1 MGGNRTEATPLTAH
15 DIWALI
21 DDRAGNTA
29 QTLGVAEAL
38 GRGFRQVR
46 VDYDRF
52 ARLPNA
58 LRGTSLIG
66 VAAASRAELL
76 AAPAAPDLVIGAG
89 RRLAPVARWIK
100 HRARRPVAL
109 CQIMDPGWPGR
120 REFDLVA
127 IPNHDGG
134 APGGGNVL
142 RVTGA
147 PHRVTAQ
154 RLAAE
159 RAAWADRLGTVPGPR
174 IGVLVGGA
182 TKDKPF
188 TPARAAALGRALGGL
203 AGAIGGRVLLTTS
216 RRTGR
221 EAEAALLA
229 ELPPQSWAYRWGDAG
244 ENPYFGLLAWAD
256 VVVVT
261 GDSMSMA
268 SEACGTDKPVL
279 IDAPAAET
287 SAKHARLH
295 AELYARRR
303 ALPLAAPAGF
313 AALDCA
319 PLNAADAI
327 AAALTV
333 RGL

>member
-1 MGGNRTEATPLTAH
+1 MAAYSAEATPLTAH
-15 DIWALI
+15 DTWALI

-52 ARLPNA
+52 ARLPNL
-58 LRGTSLIG
+58 LRGTSLLG
-66 VAAASRAELL
+66 VAEASRAELFD
-76 AAPAAPDLVIGAG
+76 PPPRLVIAAG
-89 RRLAPVARWIK
+89 RRLAPVARWLK
-100 HRARRPVAL
+100 RRAPMAL

-120 REFDLVA
+120 GDFDLIAV
-127 IPNHDGG
+127 PNHDGH
-134 APGGGNVL
+134 APEGPNLL

-159 RAAWADRLGTVPGPR
+159 RIAWADRLGAVPGPR
-174 IGVLVGGA
+174 IAVLVGGA

-188 TPARAAALGRALGGL
+188 TPQRAAALGRALAGL
-203 AGAIGGRVLLTTS
+203 ADATGGRVLLTTS

-221 EAEAALLA
+221 DAEAALLA
-229 ELPPQSWAYRWGDAG
+229 ELPPLSWAYRWGDPG

-268 SEACGTDKPVL
+268 SEACGTGKPVL
-279 IDAPAAET
+279 IDAPPGET

-313 AALDCA
+313 EALDRT
-319 PLNAADAI
+319 PLNAADDI
-327 AAALTV
+327 AAALAA

>member
-1 MGGNRTEATPLTAH
+1 MTAH

-38 GRGFRQVR
+38 GRGFRQIR

-52 ARLPNA
+52 ARLPNL
-58 LRGTSLIG
+58 LRGARLLG
-66 VAAASRAELL
+66 VAAESRVEL
-76 AAPAAPDLVIGAG
+76 ADPPPKLVIAAG

-100 HRARRPVAL
+100 RGSPHPVAL

-120 REFDLVA
+120 ADFDLIA
-127 IPNHDGG
+127 IPNHDGR
-134 APGGGNVL
+134 APEAANLL

-147 PHRVTAQ
+147 PHRVTLP
-154 RLAAE
+154 RLDAA
-159 RAAWADRLGTVPGPR
+159 RIAWADRLGAVPGPR

-182 TKDKPF
+182 TKDRPF
-188 TPARAAALGRALGGL
+188 SPGRAAALGRALSGL
-203 AGAIGGRVLLTTS
+203 AASTGGRVLLTTS

-221 EAEAALLA
+221 EAEEALLA

-287 SAKHARLH
+287 SPKHARLH

-313 AALDCA
+313 EALDRT
-319 PLNAADAI
+319 PLNAADEI
-327 AAALTV
+327 AAALAA
-333 RGL
+333 RGI

>member
-1 MGGNRTEATPLTAH
+1 MTAH

-38 GRGFRQVR
+38 GRGFRQIR

-52 ARLPNA
+52 ARLPNL
-58 LRGTSLIG
+58 LRGAGLLG
-66 VAAASRAELL
+66 VAPHSRIELSDE
-76 AAPAAPDLVIGAG
+76 APKLVIAAG

-100 HRARRPVAL
+100 RASARPVAL

-120 REFDLVA
+120 ADFDLIAV
-127 IPNHDGG
+127 PKHDGH
-134 APGGGNVL
+134 APEAPNLL

-159 RAAWADRLGTVPGPR
+159 RVAWADRLGAVPGPR
-174 IGVLVGGA
+174 IGVLIGGA
-182 TKDKPF
+182 TKDRPF
-188 TPARAAALGRALGGL
+188 SPGRASALGRALSGL
-203 AGAIGGRVLLTTS
+203 AGSTGGRVLLTTS

-221 EAEAALLA
+221 DAEAALLA

-261 GDSMSMA
+261 GDSMSMV

-279 IDAPAAET
+279 IDAPVAET

-313 AALDCA
+313 EALDCT
-319 PLNAADAI
+319 PLNAADEI
-327 AAALTV
+327 AAALAA
-333 RGL
+333 RGV

>member
-1 MGGNRTEATPLTAH
+1 MTAH

-38 GRGFRQVR
+38 GRGFRQIR

-52 ARLPNA
+52 ARLPN
-58 LRGTSLIG
+58 LIRGASLLG
-66 VAAASRAELL
+66 VAPASRADLL
-76 AAPAAPDLVIGAG
+76 AEAVPTLVIAAG

-100 HRARRPVAL
+100 GRAPGAAL

-120 REFDLVA
+120 GDFDLIA
-127 IPNHDGG
+127 IPNHDGRAPEG
-134 APGGGNVL
+134 ANVL

-147 PHRVTAQ
+147 PHRVTAP
-154 RLAAE
+154 RLDAA
-159 RAAWADRLGTVPGPR
+159 RAVWADRLGAVEGPR
-174 IGVLVGGA
+174 IAVLVGGA

-188 TPARAAALGRALGGL
+188 SPGRAAALGRALAGL
-203 AGAIGGRVLLTTS
+203 AAATGGRVLLTTS

-221 EAEAALLA
+221 AAEAALFA

-261 GDSMSMA
+261 GDSMSMV

-313 AALDCA
+313 DALDRT
-319 PLNAADAI
+319 PLNAADDI
-327 AAALTV
+327 AAALARRPTA
-333 RGL
+333 